1 MKLPVYSRA
10 GADTGRTVELDEA
23 VFGVEPNDHVIW
35 LDVRSIQA
43 AARQGTHKT
52 KERAE
57 VSYSTRK
64 LFRQKGTGGA
74 RRGSRKSPLLRG
86 GGTIFGPKPHDYV
99 VRVNRKTKQLAR
111 RSAIAY
117 KLRDEAFRVVEDFHL
132 DAPRTRDM
140 AAFISDHGLAAR
152 KVLLLT
158 AAHDENAHRSGRNLP
173 KVEVIPAATAST
185 VDLLGAQAIVATEG
199 ALEALTLALRPPV
212 REAVEVVETARPIE
226 TVEAPAKPA
235 RAKKAKPAPAAA
247 EETTVEGAAVEEA
260 AVEETVVLEA
270 AAKPARA
277 KKAKPAP
284 AVVEETAEP
293 EAVAAQAVAE
303 DSAPAEPAADE
314 PAADE
319 TGDSDTSDE
328 RA

>member
-10 GADTGRTVELDEA
+10 GAETGRTVELDEA

-74 RRGSRKSPLLRG
+74 RRGSRKSPLLRK
-86 GGTIFGPKPHDYV
+86 GGTIFGPKPHEYN

-117 KLRDEAFRVVEDFHL
+117 KLRDDAFRIVEDLQF
-132 DAPRTRDM
+132 DAPKTKDM
-140 AAFISDHGLAAR
+140 VAFIQGNGLAER

-158 AAHDENAHRSGRNLP
+158 AAHDETIYRSGRNLP
-173 KVEVIPAATAST
+173 RVEVLPATNAST
-185 VDLLGAQAIVATEG
+185 LDLLGAQTILIAEG
-199 ALEALTLALRPPV
+199 ALEALTTALRPSEKPDV
-212 REAVEVVETARPIE
+212 TEIVESGTP
-226 TVEAPAKPA
+226 VEAPAPKAP
-235 RAKKAKPAPAAA
+235 RPKKAKPAPAA
-247 EETTVEGAAVEEA
+247 ETETETETEAVTEA
-260 AVEETVVLEA
+260 APVEAPAREKKKKAAPPDESEPVAEA
-270 AAKPARA
+270 ASEV
-277 KKAKPAP
+277 AP
-284 AVVEETAEP
+284 DNAT
-293 EAVAAQAVAE
+293 EA
-303 DSAPAEPAADE
+303 PAADDTE
-314 PAADE
+314 TNDEAA
-319 TGDSDTSDE
+319 
-328 RA
+328 

>member
-10 GADTGRTVELDEA
+10 GAETGRTVELDEA

-74 RRGSRKSPLLRG
+74 RRGSRKSPLLRK
-86 GGTIFGPKPHDYV
+86 GGTIFGPRPHEYH

-117 KLRDEAFRVVEDFHL
+117 KLRDESLRIVEDLQF
-132 DAPRTRDM
+132 DVPKTRDM
-140 AAFISDHGLAAR
+140 AAFIKDNGLTER

-158 AAHDENAHRSGRNLP
+158 ASHDETAHRSGRNLP
-173 KVEVIPAATAST
+173 KVNVLPAANAST
-185 VDLLGAQAIVATEG
+185 VDLLGAQAIVVTEG
-199 ALEALTLALRPPV
+199 AIEALTEALRPSEKPSAADV
-212 REAVEVVETARPIE
+212 IE
-226 TVEAPAKPA
+226 TGRPVEARAPKPKAPRVKKPKPAADEAPAEEVVADSAPEAKEPRA
-235 RAKKAKPAPAAA
+235 RKAKPAADAPADTPAA
-247 EETTVEGAAVEEA
+247 GAGEIEPPATDENESNDEA
-260 AVEETVVLEA
+260 A
-270 AAKPARA
+270 
-277 KKAKPAP
+277 
-284 AVVEETAEP
+284 
-293 EAVAAQAVAE
+293 
-303 DSAPAEPAADE
+303 
-314 PAADE
+314 
-319 TGDSDTSDE
+319 
-328 RA
+328 